1 MMEVKAKRMEEIR
14 ESRQTQREKKKVKKM
29 EKLNN
34 KKNFKQPARPPK
46 VKHFATTA
54 NCEEMPFQF
63 PASDYEIEGVK
74 DGVTMFRGTKA
85 FFAQAEKSMESLTD
99 NSLDISDEDEDL
111 YVHTKDESSIMSDS
125 ELGETSELE
134 SSLQDTKHPVAQL
147 IRRQEEEEEAPEAV
161 QVPQATEVPEAT
173 DAPKA
178 VTKVISH
185 PEPVKPVQKEDSDD
199 EAPEMQPIKRA
210 SSSLNMNDER
220 PKSKKAK
227 IVKKQKNYAQ
237 ILKRPRR
244 PPTLLEKLL
253 NTEMEKERYE
263 VLQCLHYVVSKN
275 FFGTGT

>member
-147 IRRQEEEEEAPEAV
+147 IRRQEEEEAPEAV